1 MTAKVI
7 NFSHLITENQVK
19 QLKILANDEID
30 IVDISIQI
38 NDARDMLPQ
47 ILAQTKEASDVIY
60 FQKEANIIIIPPSLA
75 IAATAI
81 ALLYMDFKNISYARS
96 VFDDN
101 PVVAEYI
108 FKELIS
114 YPSIAKLSL

>member
-19 QLKILANDEID
+19 QLKTLANDEID

-38 NDARDMLPQ
+38 NDTRDMLPQ

-81 ALLYMDFKNISYARS
+81 ALLYLDFKNVSYARS

-101 PVVAEYI
+101 PVVAEYV

-114 YPSIAKLSL
+114 YLSITKLSL

>member
-38 NDARDMLPQ
+38 NDTRDMLPQ

-81 ALLYMDFKNISYARS
+81 ALLYLDFKNVSYARS

-101 PVVAEYI
+101 PVVAEYV

-114 YPSIAKLSL
+114 YLSITKLSL

>member
-38 NDARDMLPQ
+38 NETRDMLPQ

-60 FQKEANIIIIPPSLA
+60 FQKEAIIIIIPPSLA